1 MKSST
6 HRIPLRTRPAHP
18 PFTSFPIAAYVF
30 AAAFDI
36 VSAIGGRQHRWA
48 GQLWHAGTFVLIG
61 GLAICMIT
69 MGTGFWDLVRFS
81 TRSLPALQ
89 TMATHVGVMAA
100 AFMIG
105 VGDVAWRLS
114 DYDTR
119 TTTPP
124 AVVALSL
131 AAAIIACT
139 GAFFGGKL
147 VFSHGI
153 GVAPDALA
161 TDGQLP
167 RDQATSDHED
177 STGDRAMPSTAPRLP
192 PGADQMR

>member
-1 MKSST
+1 MNSST
-6 HRIPLRTRPAHP
+6 HRIALRTHPAHP
-18 PFTSFPIAAYVF
+18 PFTAFPIAAYVF

-36 VSAIGGRQHRWA
+36 VSVIGGRQHHWA

-61 GLAICMIT
+61 GLAICLIT
-69 MGTGFWDLVRFS
+69 MGTGFWDLVRFAP
-81 TRSLPALQ
+81 RQLPALQ

-119 TTTPP
+119 AATPL

-131 AAAIIACT
+131 VAAITACT

-147 VFSHGI
+147 VFSHGV
-153 GVAPDALA
+153 GVTPDALA
-161 TDGQLP
+161 ASTQLP
-167 RDQATSDHED
+167 RDQAAADHEQ
-177 STGDRAMPSTAPRLP
+177 STGARAAPSAARPQS
-192 PGADQMR
+192 PGTEPMR